1 MSLLV
6 IKTFLSTC
14 IDKFSGCS
22 GDFLALLSSQGREDV
37 GLAGVELHHLLGH
50 QRVLSSGSLQLLPGL
65 NQVGVGQHLPVLRH
79 LLDHSLVVALKREG
93 CLANIVIYL
102 CVVLTSMGQ
111 LY

>member
-79 LLDHSLVVALKREG
+79 LLDHSLVVALRSK
-93 CLANIVIYL
+93 IF
-102 CVVLTSMGQ
+102 
-111 LY
+111 

>member
-37 GLAGVELHHLLGH
+37 GLAGVELHHLL
-50 QRVLSSGSLQLLPGL
+50 RDERILSSSSLQVLPGL
-65 NQVGVGQHLPVLRH
+65 DQVRVGQHLPVLGH
-79 LLDHSLVVALKREG
+79 LLDHSLVVAL
-93 CLANIVIYL
+93 
-102 CVVLTSMGQ
+102 
-111 LY
+111 